1 MKKLTTSYTFSPM
14 SLKIRKYIDTD
25 LSSMLLVWNEV
36 VREGQA
42 FPQTEELGL
51 EDGAKF
57 FAEQS
62 YCGVA
67 EKDGE
72 IVGLYILHPNNIG
85 RCGHIANASYAVKAD
100 GRGGGIGRALVMDSL
115 ERARQAGFGILQFNA
130 VVLSNERA
138 HKLYENLGF
147 TALGRVP
154 GGFRRDD
161 GSYED
166 IRLYYYDLT
175 KLPKTSGI

>member
-1 MKKLTTSYTFSPM
+1 M
-14 SLKIRKYIDTD
+14 SLKIRKYVEED
-25 LSSMLLVWNEV
+25 LSSMLAIWNEV
-36 VREGQA
+36 VGEGRA

-62 YCGVA
+62 YSGVA

-85 RCGHIANASYAVKAD
+85 RCGHIANASYAVPSR

-115 ERARQAGFGILQFNA
+115 ERARRAGFRILQFNA

-138 HKLYENLGF
+138 HRLYESLGF
-147 TALGRVP
+147 AALGSVP

-175 KLPKTSGI
+175 KPPQTSEI